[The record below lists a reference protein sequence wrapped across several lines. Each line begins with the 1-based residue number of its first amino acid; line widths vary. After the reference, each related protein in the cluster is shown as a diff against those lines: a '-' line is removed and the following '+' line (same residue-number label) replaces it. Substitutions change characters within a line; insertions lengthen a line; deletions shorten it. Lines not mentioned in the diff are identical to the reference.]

1 MKERDVPPEGAM
13 RPAEAPDRESSA
25 GGDVEPAI
33 RVWLRLLTCSTMIE
47 GEVRRLLQREYGTTL
62 PRFDALAQLYRAP
75 DGLTM
80 TELSRRMMVTN
91 GNITG
96 VVDRLVADG
105 LVTRRSA
112 PEDRRALIAVLTP
125 RGRRTFGKMTPR
137 HHSEVRRMFGQVPQQ
152 ELDQI
157 YDLLGT
163 VKESLRA
170 YAVSANMEAK
180 ER

>member
-1 MKERDVPPEGAM
+1 VTPEGAM
-13 RPAEAPDRESSA
+13 RPADAPDRESSA

-47 GEVRRLLQREYGTTL
+47 AEVRRLLQREYATTL
-62 PRFDALAQLYRAP
+62 PRFDALAQLDRAP

-105 LVTRRSA
+105 LVTRHPA
-112 PEDRRALIAVLTP
+112 PDDRRALIAMLTP
-125 RGRRTFGKMTPR
+125 RGRKVFGEMTP
-137 HHSEVRRMFGQVPQQ
+137 HHHAEVSRMFDHVPPK
-152 ELDQI
+152 ELAQI
-157 YDLLGT
+157 YELLGT
-163 VKESLRA
+163 VKDSLRA
-170 YAVSANMEAK
+170 YAVSANADHK
-180 ER
+180 ERKK

>member
-1 MKERDVPPEGAM
+1 MTPEGTVPDADI
-13 RPAEAPDRESSA
+13 PDRESTA
-25 GGDVEPAI
+25 GTEVELAI

-47 GEVRRLLQREYGTTL
+47 GEVRRLLQRDFGTTL
-62 PRFDALAQLYRAP
+62 PRFDALAQLDRAP

-105 LVTRRSA
+105 LVDRRSA
-112 PEDRRALIAVLTP
+112 PDDRRALIAMLTP
-125 RGRRTFGKMTPR
+125 RGRNVFREMIPV
-137 HHSEVRRMFGQVPQQ
+137 HHGEVRHMFDAVSQQ
-152 ELDQI
+152 ELMQI
-157 YDLLGT
+157 YGLLGT

-170 YAVSANMEAK
+170 HAALRKRQEEEK
-180 ER
+180 EN